1 MQLVLKD
8 IDLKTSWIK
17 TGKES
22 FIYFETID
30 STLNIA
36 LDQQFQESS
45 VGKIVITD
53 NQTSG
58 KGSYNKS
65 WYSEPYKDL
74 TFSIILG
81 SSNNFQQNL
90 IDETCSAIAK
100 ILSEYQI
107 EAYQKPPNDIYVKD
121 KKIAGILLSNVQI
134 GNSGNYQ
141 ALSVGI
147 NINSNIE
154 LKKLDI
160 SAKANHTSF
169 AKELSKEIN
178 RETILVEIIELIDKV
193 IQKQVDQ

>member
-1 MQLVLKD
+1 MQLILKD

-17 TGKES
+17 SGKES

-65 WYSEPYKDL
+65 WYSESYKDL

-81 SSNNFQQNL
+81 SSNNFKQNL
-90 IDETCSAIAK
+90 IDETCSVIAS
-100 ILSEYQI
+100 ILNEYQI

-121 KKIAGILLSNVQI
+121 RKIAGILLSNVQI

-141 ALSVGI
+141 ALSIGI

-154 LKKLDI
+154 LEELDI
-160 SAKANHTSF
+160 NAKANHTSF
-169 AKELSKEIN
+169 AKELGKEIN
-178 RETILVEIIELIDKV
+178 REKVLVKIIELLDKV
-193 IQKQVDQ
+193 IQKQGDQ

>member
-1 MQLVLKD
+1 MQLILKD
-8 IDLKTSWIK
+8 IDLKTCWIK
-17 TGKES
+17 PGKES

-36 LDQQFQESS
+36 LDQQYQENSI
-45 VGKIVITD
+45 GKIVITD

-90 IDETCSAIAK
+90 IDKTCSAIVS
-100 ILSEYQI
+100 ILNKYQI
-107 EAYQKPPNDIYVKD
+107 EAYQKLPNDIYVKD
-121 KKIAGILLSNVQI
+121 RKLAGILLSNVQI

-154 LKKLDI
+154 LKELDRN
-160 SAKANHTSF
+160 AKANHTSF
-169 AKELSKEIN
+169 AKELGKEIN
-178 RETILVEIIELIDKV
+178 REKVLVKIIELLDKT

>member
-1 MQLVLKD
+1 MQLALKD

-17 TGKES
+17 PGKGS
-22 FIYFETID
+22 FIYFEKID

-36 LDQQFQESS
+36 LDQIYQESS
-45 VGKIVITD
+45 IGKIVITD

-90 IDETCSAIAK
+90 IDEACSAMVI
-100 ILSEYQI
+100 ILNEYQI
-107 EAYQKPPNDIYVKD
+107 KAYQKPPNDIYVKD
-121 KKIAGILLSNVQI
+121 RKIAGILLSNVQI

-141 ALSVGI
+141 SLSVGI

-154 LKKLDI
+154 LKELDI
-160 SAKANHTSF
+160 NAKVDHTSF
-169 AKELSKEIN
+169 AKELGKEIG
-178 RETILVEIIELIDKV
+178 REKILVAIIESLDKI